1 MSVPIEEIKQR
12 HARSYSDFPKYQQF
26 AHALKDIG
34 VLLAEIQKLTQW
46 RQGLEATALR
56 WANESND
63 LRKELEAAIASAKDD
78 LISRRGVVERLR
90 SLAESAV
97 NHGTSG
103 YFKNKINAL
112 ADEFAVED
120 SGEMRTTAPSLSES
134 RVAQDILL
142 KAARNIDWGQV
153 VLNGGPPCF
162 ALNTPH
168 DLPDR
173 FCGRSERWDGHGVI
187 HNYVSLADLLCPHL
201 YLEFAGASVG
211 KCLDCS
217 AFIPLAS
224 RSLNPLLPLRSF
236 PHAQG
241 CSASMTD
248 FPESRTSSA
257 FCDGCGYEQPRNPI
271 TQVTSGLPSEQLPDA
286 SSLQPSPESESS
298 VLPEPQRRTGEHVH
312 CWHERSEASS
322 LCCHCED
329 LYGALHLPEGGRGQQ
344 KFACTECHYV
354 FTETEIAAEDK
365 NAWGHPCHG
374 VDDPPGTVCES
385 FRQPFPVL
393 ALPEGGEQEYAPCP
407 DERCNDTEFP
417 IPQCVTAVLWA
428 EQYDEA
434 VEVLRETA
442 KRFDGIDSGTCKTC
456 TGGFRLYDIKGNPQ
470 ACDNKDCLSHRI
482 TAILNYTR
490 ATVPVVEEKT
500 NERS

>member
-1 MSVPIEEIKQR
+1 MARYRLIENPQDGEIVTFVGCHAVQWKQEWGR
-12 HARSYSDFPKYQQF
+12 PDVAF
-26 AHALKDIG
+26 
-34 VLLAEIQKLTQW
+34 AEI
-46 RQGLEATALR
+46 EDA
-56 WANESND
+56 E
-63 LRKELEAAIASAKDD
+63 SAKDD
-78 LISRRGVVERLR
+78 LISRRGVVEKLR
-90 SLAESAV
+90 EVASRQDNSLGYSAAPV
-97 NHGTSG
+97 L
-103 YFKNKINAL
+103 NAL
-112 ADEFAVED
+112 ADKFVAMPAED
-120 SGEMRTTAPSLSES
+120 SVEMQTKASSLFSES

-201 YLEFAGASVG
+201 YLEFAGASVD

-224 RSLNPLLPLRSF
+224 DPITQPTASASELSTCPR
-236 PHAQG
+236 

-286 SSLQPSPESESS
+286 SSLQPSLEPSA
-298 VLPEPQRRTGEHVH
+298 LPEPQRRTG
-312 CWHERSEASS
+312 
-322 LCCHCED
+322 D
-329 LYGALHLPEGGRGQQ
+329 QAL
-344 KFACTECHYV
+344 
-354 FTETEIAAEDK
+354 ETLRNKAT
-365 NAWGHPCHG
+365 
-374 VDDPPGTVCES
+374 TVCES

-407 DERCNDTEFP
+407 DERCNDTKFP

-428 EQYDEA
+428 ERYDE
-434 VEVLRETA
+434 VVKVLRETA

-456 TGGFRLYDIKGNPQ
+456 TGGFRLYDTKGSPQ

-482 TAILNYTR
+482 TAVLNYTC
-490 ATVPVVEEKT
+490 ATAPVVRGEDK
-500 NERS
+500 